1 MSVSRVIVVD
11 DEQDIREA
19 LYTWLSKNYAVDCF
33 DSAESAIDAIKTAS
47 LNDGIPTCIL
57 IDLNMPYINGIE
69 LQSNLM
75 QLNVRYPIIF
85 MSGSAM
91 QTDIIQ
97 AWQGGAM
104 DFLLKPFS
112 PGQISEAIEK
122 AFDRLEK
129 SRYLTTTVPSEN
141 TRIDIPITRRE
152 AQVLLLLGKGLQQT
166 EVANLLDISLRT
178 VKMYRTFIKNKLNLN
193 TQMELARY
201 CDKNSKSIEFIA
213 NNK

>member
-69 LQSNLM
+69 MQSNLM
-75 QLNVRYPIIF
+75 QLNVKYPIIF

-91 QTDIIQ
+91 QSDIIK
-97 AWQGGAM
+97 AWQAGAV
-104 DFLLKPFS
+104 DFVLKPFS
-112 PGQISEAIEK
+112 PSQISESIEK

-129 SRYLTTTVPSEN
+129 SRDLTTTVPSEN
-141 TRIDIPITRRE
+141 SRIEISITRRE
-152 AQVLLLLGKGLQQT
+152 AQVLLLLGKGLQQI
-166 EVANLLDISLRT
+166 EVAKQLDISLRT

-201 CDKNSKSIEFIA
+201 CDKHSKSIEFIG
-213 NNK
+213 NSK

>member
-1 MSVSRVIVVD
+1 MIVVD
-11 DEQDIREA
+11 DELDIREA

-33 DSAESAIDAIKTAS
+33 ESAATAIDAIKTS
-47 LNDGIPTCIL
+47 TLNDGIPTCIL

-112 PGQISEAIEK
+112 PSQISEAIEK

-129 SRYLTTTVPSEN
+129 SRYLTTAIPSEN

-166 EVANLLDISLRT
+166 EVANQLDISLRT
-178 VKMYRTFIKNKLNLN
+178 VKMYLTFIKNKLNLN
-193 TQMELARY
+193 SQMALARY
-201 CDKNSKSIEFIA
+201 CDKHCKSIELIA
-213 NNK
+213 NSQ